1 MLPKRRVFA
10 TRRPLLS
17 VVVPCYNETDVLA
30 HTHERLSRVLDA
42 LPEFDTEQIY
52 VDDGS
57 ADGTWDLINSLV
69 RRSGSTRA
77 IRLSRNFGHQGAC
90 LAGLRESRGDAVVVI
105 DADLQDPPEV
115 ITEMAAR
122 WLEGWSV
129 VSARRRSRAGETVF
143 KRATAAAFYRVL
155 SAVSDRPPELDTG
168 DFRLMDRELVDLL
181 SASPEQDLYLRGAV
195 SWFGL
200 PETSVTFD
208 RAARF
213 AGTTKYTLRKMLALS
228 RNGLLANSSL
238 PLRLP
243 AYLGALTL
251 IGGATAA
258 TLRRDVRLLAS
269 SGAFGVQA
277 LALGVVGEYLG
288 AVLRQVR
295 GRPHY
300 VVGERLEA
308 IGASVPE
315 PVHLEERVAL

>member
-1 MLPKRRVFA
+1 MLPKRRVFDS
-10 TRRPLLS
+10 RRPLLS
-17 VVVPCYNETDVLA
+17 VVVPCYNEAEVLA
-30 HTHERLSRVLDA
+30 HTHDRLSRVLDG
-42 LPEFDTEQIY
+42 LPDFDCEQIY

-57 ADGTWDLINSLV
+57 ADGTWDLINSLA
-69 RRSGSTRA
+69 RSSGSTRA
-77 IRLSRNFGHQGAC
+77 MRLSRNFGHQSAC

-115 ITEMAAR
+115 IAEMAALWR
-122 WLEGWSV
+122 DGWSV

-155 SAVSDRPPELDTG
+155 GAISDRPPELDTG
-168 DFRLMDRELVDLL
+168 DFRLMDRELVELL
-181 SASPEQDLYLRGAV
+181 SVSLEQDLYLRGAV

-200 PETSVTFD
+200 PETSVPYD
-208 RAARF
+208 RDARY
-213 AGTTKYTLRKMLALS
+213 AGASKYTLRKMLALS

-243 AYLGALTL
+243 AYVGALAL
-251 IGGATAA
+251 VGGATAA
-258 TLRRDVRLLAS
+258 AVRRDVRLLAA

-277 LALGVVGEYLG
+277 LALGVVGEYLD

-308 IGASVPE
+308 ISGS
-315 PVHLEERVAL
+315 VHLEERVAL